1 MINSKILKIF
11 FCFIFLV
18 LKLDL
23 LHGQDTTKIV
33 KINNFVGI
41 AVKSGIDIVLTQS
54 NEEKI
59 EIKGLKTFAEDVSV
73 TKNDSGI
80 LKIEMVKFT
89 LKNWKW
95 GKNESLKV
103 FISFKTLNHIKISE
117 CATVLTDSVINLEN
131 LNITIEDGSEMKLNL
146 KANNLGVEIESG
158 STIYLFGQAKNF
170 NLIGNNVSNV
180 NALNLQTNTVN
191 ATLNN
196 GTDAQLYAT
205 EYINVTAKNGSDVR
219 YKGTPL
225 KKKFKTTNFST
236 VKQSIK
242 L

>member
-1 MINSKILKIF
+1 MVNSKILKIF
-11 FCFIFLV
+11 FLFVFFV
-18 LKLDL
+18 LSLNQS
-23 LHGQDTTKIV
+23 HAQDTVKIV

-59 EIKGLKTFAEDVSV
+59 ELKGLKTFADDVSV

-80 LKIEMVKFT
+80 LKIEMDKFT

-117 CATVLTDSVINLEN
+117 CATVLADSVITLEN
-131 LNITIEDGSEMKLNL
+131 LNINVEDGSEMKLNL
-146 KANNLGVEIESG
+146 NTNILNVNIESG
-158 STIYLFGQAKNF
+158 SNIYLLGKAKNF
-170 NLIGNNVSNV
+170 NLIGNNASNV
-180 NALNLQTNTVN
+180 NALNLQTNTIN
-191 ATLNN
+191 AALNN

-205 EYINVTAKNGSDVR
+205 DYLFVTAKNGSDVR